1 MASDAAPAAAS
12 EWEGGE
18 LLFAGVTD
26 WARAGGRAGGKKQK
40 KTPAEIQ
47 VCRTPQLKMSVSCRR
62 YVAYTDPPS
71 NASRHPRLDLVIRHR
86 RMKSE
91 HSTTRTS
98 TALCG

>member
-47 VCRTPQLKMSVSCRR
+47 VCRDTQATASVSCRGH
-62 YVAYTDPPS
+62 VAYTAPHPPFS
-71 NASRHPRLDLVIRHR
+71 DTPA
-86 RMKSE
+86 
-91 HSTTRTS
+91 
-98 TALCG
+98 

>member
-1 MASDAAPAAAS
+1 MASDSAPAAGS

-47 VCRTPQLKMSVSCRR
+47 VCKAFAKRGVVSCCRHE
-62 YVAYTDPPS
+62 AYRHSPS
-71 NASRHPRLDLVIRHR
+71 PLPHTPGRPSLI
-86 RMKSE
+86 S
-91 HSTTRTS
+91 
-98 TALCG
+98 